1 MGICGKD
8 AMSGMNGRRA
18 VADSP
23 QAALEGWQDCRGRT
37 FPNCLRSRIQFR
49 SLSAW
54 MPGAFP
60 WAIAQNGHSIM
71 IPSKKELALLVVLS
85 VGCTLI
91 VGLLPQR
98 DIGLMCCGGS
108 LTLVAALLGYRR
120 NQIRLAILAEEQRVK
135 SEE

>member
-1 MGICGKD
+1 
-8 AMSGMNGRRA
+8 
-18 VADSP
+18 
-23 QAALEGWQDCRGRT
+23 
-37 FPNCLRSRIQFR
+37 
-49 SLSAW
+49 
-54 MPGAFP
+54 
-60 WAIAQNGHSIM
+60 M
-71 IPSKKELALLVVLS
+71 IPSKKELALLVSLTVC
-85 VGCTLI
+85 CTLI